1 MKKKPTCIEC
11 TARKKYIQE
20 LELDKRIQARMIT
33 AFFDMLNTMKQENKL
48 SSADLSRY
56 MNDIINNTIQENA
69 TI

>member
-1 MKKKPTCIEC
+1 MHKKHIE
-11 TARKKYIQE
+11 E

-48 SSADLSRY
+48 SSVDLSRY
-56 MNDIINNTIQENA
+56 MNDIINNTIQEKA

>member
-1 MKKKPTCIEC
+1 MAKKTTCVECNMHKKHIE
-11 TARKKYIQE
+11 E

-48 SSADLSRY
+48 SSVDLSRY
-56 MNDIINNTIQENA
+56 MNDIINNTIQEKA

>member
-1 MKKKPTCIEC
+1 MAKKTTCIEC
-11 TARKKYIQE
+11 TTHKKYIQE